1 MGKPEVKYSLGH
13 FVDQNES
20 NWNKV
25 NRPPSWLRGLLCIM
39 HSMPRIRTLVG
50 DAAGTWG
57 QMLIWEVKY
66 RVTHQVN
73 IINRRLGGVQS
84 AQSLWKH
91 TWTEC
96 RKLTVFCSWSVRQ
109 LNLLD
114 MCLTPVFL
122 IVCGRAEIG
131 LRTEQPPPNAC
142 SSMYL
147 LLTNEWMANQHW
159 FSNFSYW
166 ILVVCVILLSLVF

>member
-1 MGKPEVKYSLGH
+1 MGKPEVKHSLGH
-13 FVDQNES
+13 FLDQNES

-25 NRPPSWLRGLLCIM
+25 NRPPSWLRGLICIM
-39 HSMPRIRTLVG
+39 HSMPRITTLVG

-84 AQSLWKH
+84 AQSFWKH

-114 MCLTPVFL
+114 TCLTPN
-122 IVCGRAEIG
+122 
-131 LRTEQPPPNAC
+131 PPPNAWL
-142 SSMYL
+142 SMYL
-147 LLTNEWMANQHW
+147 LLTIKWMPSHHW
-159 FSNFSYW
+159 FTNFSSW
-166 ILVVCVILLSLVF
+166 TLVVCVILLSLVF